1 LKAGILA
8 DRILPKNFSS
18 MFSSLLPAGI
28 KGCFLLAHGDFL
40 PLWFWARSTA
50 DWRLGDGTHKTAEV
64 LGMWEVVS
72 T

>member
-8 DRILPKNFSS
+8 DRILRKNFSS

-40 PLWFWARSTA
+40 PWWFGARSTA
-50 DWRLGDGTHKTAEV
+50 DWRLGDGTHTAAQV